1 MGSNRDAAKTAYTVS
16 KAQRN
21 FRRLFDDV
29 FHHSE
34 RILITR
40 HGDEKVAVVPFNDL
54 RRLIKLDKKKK
65 RSEGVDESWGKEEGI
80 KSAVG
85 FPRRLSS
92 SSTKKRIEKQPGK
105 ERPAR
110 PSGFKAR
117 GSRLSK

>member
-21 FRRLFDDV
+21 FRRIFDDV

-65 RSEGVDESWGKEEGI
+65 RGEGVDESWGEEEGI
-80 KSAVG
+80 EGAVG
-85 FPRRLSS
+85 FSPRL
-92 SSTKKRIEKQPGK
+92 SSTKKKIEKQPGK
-105 ERPAR
+105 ERAGR
-110 PSGFKAR
+110 PLRFKAR